1 MNKRGKRMDK
11 LRSRQV
17 HLDFHTSEFI
27 KDIGENFSKE
37 NFQNALK
44 KGYVNSITV
53 FAKCHHGWCYY
64 PSNVGEI
71 HPGLSFDLLGEMI
84 DAAHEIDVKVPV
96 YITVGWSANDAEN
109 HPEWVSRNKDGSLSL
124 MNYDNNAKSDDSKP
138 IVSWKNLCPAGDYKN
153 HIYSLTE
160 EICERYPNLD
170 GLFYDI
176 CFLGEP
182 CYCEYCLSG
191 MIAIG
196 LNPEEENDAKKYY
209 KIKRREFILKC
220 TSILK
225 KAYKDGSIFFNGAA
239 TTYNSSYHD
248 LMTHFEIEDLPTTW
262 GGYDKM
268 PINTKYF
275 ARSGKDYLGMT
286 GKFHTMW
293 GEFGGFKNPEA
304 LKYECAAMVSFGA
317 RCSIGDQLHPS
328 GEMDMETYRTIGHAY
343 KYIEEIEEYCFDT
356 IETAQL
362 GIILSENPKSNEGLV
377 KMLLEK
383 QVDFDVIHPDDDF
396 SIFQAIILP
405 DCVRVDVKTGE
416 RLSLFV
422 KNGGS
427 LLLTGTSGLLKE
439 QDEFFMDIGVE
450 YIGKSVY
457 DNDYVVLGDEIS
469 SGIVKSPFLFYQG
482 ANIVNVIDAKVIAK
496 IKEPYFNRTYGKYCS
511 HQNTPNKLEDAFY
524 PAAIRKG
531 NIVYLSHNLCEMYF
545 TYGAQYHRD
554 YLINAFKLIYKDPV
568 MHLELPSAG
577 RARLAKQNEKNRYV
591 MHLLYASP
599 IKRGIALVVDD
610 IVEIRGID
618 VLLKIEEP
626 VKNVAIFP
634 ENRKI
639 DFEQKNGKLKF
650 QVETFKCHCIIVID
664 Y

>member
-1 MNKRGKRMDK
+1 MEK
-11 LRSRQV
+11 LKSRQV

-27 KDIGENFSKE
+27 KDIGKGFSKE
-37 NFQNALK
+37 NFQAALK
-44 KGYVNSITV
+44 GGHVNSITV
-53 FAKCHHGWCYY
+53 FAKCHHSWCYY
-64 PSNVGEI
+64 PTKVGKI

-84 DAAHEIDVKVPV
+84 KAAHEIDVKVPI

-109 HPEWVSRNKDGSLSL
+109 HPEWVAKNKDGSMSV
-124 MNYDNNAKSDDSKP
+124 MNYDLQAKANDGKP
-138 IVSWKNLCPAGDYKN
+138 IVSWKNLCPAGEYKK
-153 HIYSLTE
+153 HIYMLTE
-160 EICERYPNLD
+160 EICERYSDLD

-176 CFLGEP
+176 CFQGEP
-182 CYCEYCLSG
+182 CYCESCILG
-191 MIAIG
+191 MKKLG
-196 LNPEEENDAKKYY
+196 LYPDSEKDAKEYY
-209 KIKRREFILKC
+209 KIKRHEFIIEC

-225 KAYKDGSIFFNGAA
+225 KTNNDGSIFFNGAA
-239 TTYNSSYHD
+239 TIYNNNYHD

-317 RCSIGDQLHPS
+317 RCSVGDQLHPC

-356 IETAQL
+356 TETTQL
-362 GIILSENPKSNEGLV
+362 GIMLSDSPKTNEGLV

-383 QVDFDVIHPDDDF
+383 QLDFDVVHIEDDF
-396 SIFQAIILP
+396 SNFQTIILP
-405 DCVRVDVKTGE
+405 DLVRVGDETGE

-439 QDEFFMDIGVE
+439 QDEFFMDIGVG
-450 YIGKSVY
+450 YVGKSKY
-457 DNDYVVLGDEIS
+457 EKDYVVLGEEIS
-469 SGIVKSPFLFYQG
+469 SGIVTSPFLFYQG
-482 ANIVNVIDAKVIAK
+482 ANIVNVVDAKVIAQV
-496 IKEPYFNRTYGKYCS
+496 KEPYFNRTYGKYCS
-511 HQNTPNKLEDAFY
+511 HQNTPNRLEDALY
-524 PAAIRKG
+524 PAAVKKG
-531 NIVYLSHNLCEMYF
+531 NIVYLSHNICEMYF

-554 YLINAFKLIYKDPV
+554 YLINALKLVYKEPV
-568 MHLELPSAG
+568 MQIQLPSAG
-577 RARLAKQNEKNRYV
+577 RVRLVNQNKSNRYV

-610 IVEIRGID
+610 IVEIRDID
-618 VLLKIEEP
+618 VCLKIKEP
-626 VKNVAIFP
+626 VKSIVKLP
-634 ENRKI
+634 EKKEVKFI
-639 DFEQKNGKLKF
+639 QEEGKVKFTVESLKGHST
-650 QVETFKCHCIIVID
+650 VVIN